1 MNNVVTII
9 GGGLAGCEAAW
20 QARKLGMDVNLY
32 EMKPKRFT
40 PAHSLNGLCELVCSN
55 SLKSMR
61 MDTASGLL
69 KEELKLFDSLII
81 SAAYRASVAA
91 GSALAVNRE
100 DFSTFVT
107 ESLVEAGVNIINEEV
122 FEVPNV
128 EGPLIIATGPL
139 TDGAFAKSL
148 KEVLGGADSLSFYDA
163 IAPIIYTDSIDF
175 DHAFKGSRYGKGG
188 DDYINCPMTKDEYEV
203 FFEALI
209 NAEKVKLKDF
219 EQKIPFFESC
229 MPVEALAS
237 RGFKTLLFG
246 PLKPVGFTDPDTGR
260 RPYAIIQLRAENRE
274 GTTYNMVGFQTNLT
288 YGEQKRV
295 FRLIPALKD
304 AKFAKLG
311 SMHRNSFI
319 DAPKFLNDF
328 LELKEIPGIYVA
340 GTLSGVEGY
349 IESAATG
356 LITGINSVLG
366 LLGSDKIVFPETSV
380 LGALTKY
387 ICHFE
392 GKKFQ
397 PMNANFG
404 ILPLKGKKDA
414 REAFC
419 LDSLEKL
426 KAYKNKNLASFTRI

>member
-20 QARKLGMDVNLY
+20 QARRLGMTVNLY
-32 EMKPKRFT
+32 EMKPKRFS
-40 PAHSLNGLCELVCSN
+40 PAHSLKGLCELVCSN
-55 SLKSMR
+55 SLKSTR

-81 SAAYRASVAA
+81 SSAEKASVAA

-100 DFSTFVT
+100 DFSNFVT
-107 ESLVEAGVNIINEEV
+107 ESLIDAGVNIINEEV
-122 FEVPNV
+122 LEIPNV
-128 EGPLIIATGPL
+128 KGPLIIATGPL
-139 TDGAFAKSL
+139 TDGAFAESL
-148 KEVLGGADSLSFYDA
+148 KEVLGGSDSLSFYDA

-175 DHAFKGSRYGKGG
+175 NFAFKGSRYGKGG
-188 DDYINCPMTKDEYEV
+188 DDYINCPMTKEEYEV
-203 FFEALI
+203 FFDALI
-209 NAEKVKLKDF
+209 SAEKAELKEF
-219 EQKIPFFESC
+219 EKKIPFFESC

-246 PLKPVGFTDPDTGR
+246 PLKPVGFTDPVTGR

-274 GTTYNMVGFQTNLT
+274 GTIYNMVGFQTNLK
-288 YGEQKRV
+288 YSEQKRV
-295 FRLIPALKD
+295 FRLIPALKN
-304 AKFAKLG
+304 AKFSKLG

-319 DAPKFLNDF
+319 DAPKHLNDF
-328 LELKEIPGIYVA
+328 LEIKEIPGIFVA

-356 LITGINSVLG
+356 LITGINSALS
-366 LLGSDKIVFPETSV
+366 LLGRDKIVFPQSSV

-404 ILPLKGKKDA
+404 ILAFGGKKDA

-419 LDSLEKL
+419 LESIEKL

>member
-260 RPYAIIQLRAENRE
+260 RPYAIIQLRAENR
-274 GTTYNMVGFQTNLT
+274 
-288 YGEQKRV
+288 
-295 FRLIPALKD
+295 
-304 AKFAKLG
+304 
-311 SMHRNSFI
+311 
-319 DAPKFLNDF
+319 
-328 LELKEIPGIYVA
+328 
-340 GTLSGVEGY
+340 
-349 IESAATG
+349 
-356 LITGINSVLG
+356 
-366 LLGSDKIVFPETSV
+366 
-380 LGALTKY
+380 
-387 ICHFE
+387 
-392 GKKFQ
+392 
-397 PMNANFG
+397 
-404 ILPLKGKKDA
+404 
-414 REAFC
+414 
-419 LDSLEKL
+419 
-426 KAYKNKNLASFTRI
+426 